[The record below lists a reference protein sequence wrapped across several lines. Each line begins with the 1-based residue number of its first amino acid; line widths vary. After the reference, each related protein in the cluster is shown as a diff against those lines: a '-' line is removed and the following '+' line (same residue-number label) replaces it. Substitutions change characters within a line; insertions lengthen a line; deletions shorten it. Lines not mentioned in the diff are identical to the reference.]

1 MPTIRQR
8 AEETAKAVFDAAQI
22 EPTPGQTNL
31 AVRAIEEV
39 LVRSYRDAT
48 ERCATV
54 AKTCC
59 SEDLDMAH
67 KIAEEM
73 QRANTA
79 LIANL
84 SSLR

>member
-8 AEETAKAVFDAAQI
+8 AEETANAVFKAI
-22 EPTPGQTNL
+22 RIKPTAEQTNS
-31 AVRAIEEV
+31 AVRAIEQG
-39 LVRSYRDAT
+39 LIGSYRDAT
-48 ERCATV
+48 DRCARV
-54 AKTCC
+54 AKACC

-73 QRANTA
+73 KRANAA

-84 SSLR
+84 SGMR

>member
-22 EPTPGQTNL
+22 KPTPEQTSL
-31 AVRAIEEV
+31 AVRAIEQG
-39 LVRSYRDAT
+39 LIRSYRDAT
-48 ERCATV
+48 DRCAKV

-73 QRANTA
+73 KRANAA

-84 SSLR
+84 SGMR